1 MNYSIPTRVLVIG
14 LSLFCILSAQAQ
26 TTAPSDQ
33 EDQSALM
40 ARLGTFKAQ
49 NDSPWIITP
58 MRPNYILPLT
68 YSHSP
73 NNKPLK
79 EAGLDKEFDEVEI
92 KFQISFIL
100 PLAEDVLWG
109 NGDLNFAYSQV
120 SFWNAY
126 NSELSEPFRDTNYE
140 PEMNVLFD
148 TDYYLLGMR
157 GRAVSL
163 GFVHQST
170 GRGYEGITRSW
181 NRIYANA
188 IFERGNFVLSVK
200 PWYRLPEDED
210 EDENPNIER
219 YIGYGEVRGFYKHE
233 NQVFSAMVRNNLKAD
248 EMKGAVE
255 LGWSFPLHN
264 KLKGYVQYFNGYA
277 ESLLDYDE
285 INRRVGV
292 GVMLSDWL

>member
-1 MNYSIPTRVLVIG
+1 LNYSIPTRVLVIG

-33 EDQSALM
+33 EDQSVLM
-40 ARLGTFKAQ
+40 ARLATLKAEK
-49 NDSPWIITP
+49 DSPWIITP
-58 MRPNYILPLT
+58 MRPNYIMPVT
-68 YSHSP
+68 YSFDP

-79 EAGLDKEFDEVEI
+79 EAGVDEKFDEVEV

-100 PLAEDVLWG
+100 TLAEDLLWD

-148 TDYYLLGMR
+148 TDYKVLGMT
-157 GRAVSL
+157 GRAVNL
-163 GFVHQST
+163 GFVHQSN
-170 GRGYEGITRSW
+170 GRGYEGVTRSW

-200 PWYRLPEDED
+200 PWYRLSEDDD

-219 YIGYGEVRGFYKHE
+219 YVGYGEVRGFYKHE
-233 NQVFSAMVRNNLKAD
+233 NQVFSAMLRNNMKAD
-248 EMKGAVE
+248 DNKGAIE

-264 KLKGYVQYFNGYA
+264 RLKGYVQYFNGYA

-285 INRRVGV
+285 TNQRVGL